1 MMIIRQF
8 ALAANQ
14 RQTRQNRSRYRTLL
28 SVICLLSSVFC
39 LSCSRGQLLE
49 EAQAAWD
56 GRDYATAAQRYEEF
70 LKSNPRSDQA
80 AFARYRVA
88 TICRRDL
95 NQFDRAIQHYIH
107 FIEDF
112 PQAAEH
118 YQARLSLAESYAAVR
133 KFREAI
139 GEYESAL
146 PLAQD
151 EKERRR
157 VRLKIADLYNERKD
171 FGQALAEYRKVLK
184 DVAYDDLSELAWLQI
199 GGIHLLRDEFD
210 EALPAYQTVA
220 QNTKDETLRRTA
232 RWRLADCYERTF
244 RYDQAVQTLEETAP
258 DPQNPN
264 FTQQRIAAIREQ
276 QRQRNPAA
284 TSPFGAAKRN

>member
-1 MMIIRQF
+1 MVVTTLRETITAKQHCRRPLLYF
-8 ALAANQ
+8 
-14 RQTRQNRSRYRTLL
+14 LL
-28 SVICLLSSVFC
+28 STFIFLL
-39 LSCSRGQLLE
+39 LTASCSRGQLLD
-49 EAQAAWD
+49 EAQTAWD
-56 GRDYATAAQRYEEF
+56 GRDYETAAQRYEEF
-70 LKSNPRSDQA
+70 LKSNPRSDKA

-95 NQFDRAIQHYIH
+95 KQFDRAIEHYIH

-112 PQAAEH
+112 PQAPEL
-118 YQARLSLAESYAAVR
+118 YQARLSLAESYAAVH

-171 FGQALAEYRKVLK
+171 FGQALAEYQKVLK
-184 DVAYDDLSELAWLQI
+184 DAAYDELSELAWLQI
-199 GGIHLLRDEFD
+199 GGIHLLRDEFA

-220 QNTKDETLRRTA
+220 QNTKDAALQRTA
-232 RWRLADCYERTF
+232 RLRLADCYERTF
-244 RYDQAVQTLEETAP
+244 QYDQAVKTLEETAP
-258 DPQNPN
+258 DPQNPG
-264 FTQQRIAAIREQ
+264 FAQQRIAAIREQ
-276 QRQRNPAA
+276 QRQRNLSAPV
-284 TSPFGAAKRN
+284 PFGAPKQN

>member
-1 MMIIRQF
+1 MLISRKF
-8 ALAANQ
+8 SVAAPRRRSQ
-14 RQTRQNRSRYRTLL
+14 RQAIWQHTLL
-28 SVICLLSSVFC
+28 TVFCLLPTVLC
-39 LSCSRGQLLE
+39 LSCSRGQLLD

-56 GRDYATAAQRYEEF
+56 GRAYELAAQRYEEF
-70 LKSNPRSDQA
+70 LKRNPRSDQV

-95 NQFDRAIQHYIH
+95 KQFDRAIQHYIH

-118 YQARLSLAESYAAVR
+118 YQARLSLAESYAAAR

-151 EKERRR
+151 KKERRR

-171 FGQALAEYRKVLK
+171 FGQALAEYQKVLK
-184 DVAYDDLSELAWLQI
+184 DAAYDELSELAWLQI
-199 GGIHLLRDEFD
+199 GGIHLLRDEFA
-210 EALPAYQTVA
+210 EALPAYQIVA
-220 QNTKDETLRRTA
+220 QSTKDDALRRMT
-232 RWRLADCYERTF
+232 RLRLADCYERIF
-244 RYDQAVQTLEETAP
+244 QYEQAVKMLEETAP
-258 DPQNPN
+258 DPQNPS
-264 FTQQRIAAIREQ
+264 FMQQRIAAIREQ
-276 QRQRNPAA
+276 QRQRNLSAPA
-284 TSPFGAAKRN
+284 PKQN